1 MERAVYPDELKY
13 TAEHE
18 WIKVEGSRG
27 RIGITTF
34 AQDQLGDVVYVE
46 LPKVGS
52 KVSQFT
58 VFGVIDS
65 VKASSDLYSP
75 VTGTVAASNDAL
87 RDSPDLV
94 NRDPYGEGWM
104 LEVEL
109 DNPGEVE
116 TLMDAAAYKAL
127 TEAPHGTSGH

>member
-1 MERAVYPDELKY
+1 MYPDDLKY

-18 WIKVEGSRG
+18 WIKIEGGRG
-27 RIGITTF
+27 RIGITSF

-52 KVSQFT
+52 KVTQFA

-75 VTGTVAASNDAL
+75 VTGTVAATNDAL
-87 RDSPDLV
+87 RDSPELV
-94 NRDPYGEGWM
+94 NKDPYGDGWM
-104 LEVEL
+104 LEIEL
-109 DNPGEVE
+109 SDP
-116 TLMDAAAYKAL
+116 
-127 TEAPHGTSGH
+127 TEADKLMSVEVYTAHVSTPDMGSGH

>member
-1 MERAVYPDELKY
+1 MVYPSDLKY

-27 RIGITTF
+27 RIGITSF

-46 LPKVGS
+46 LPAVGS
-52 KVSQFT
+52 TVTQSA

-75 VTGTVAASNDAL
+75 VTGTVTAVNDTL
-87 RDSPDLV
+87 NSTPEVV
-94 NRDPYGEGWM
+94 NKDPYGEGWM
-104 LEVEL
+104 IEVEIS
-109 DNPGEVE
+109 DPGQVAG
-116 TLMDAAAYKAL
+116 LMDSATYEGQL
-127 TEAPHGTSGH
+127 GSGH

>member
-1 MERAVYPDELKY
+1 MVYPSDLKY

-27 RIGITTF
+27 RIGITSF

-46 LPKVGS
+46 LPAVGS
-52 KVSQFT
+52 TVTQSA

-75 VTGTVAASNDAL
+75 VTGTVTAVNDTL
-87 RDSPDLV
+87 NSTPEVV
-94 NRDPYGEGWM
+94 NKDPYGEGWM
-104 LEVEL
+104 IEVEIS
-109 DNPGEVE
+109 DPGQV
-116 TLMDAAAYKAL
+116 TGLMDSATYEGQL
-127 TEAPHGTSGH
+127 GSGH

>member
-1 MERAVYPDELKY
+1 MPPVFPDDLKY

-18 WIKVEGSRG
+18 WIKTEGGKG
-27 RIGITTF
+27 RVGITSF

-52 KVSQFT
+52 TVTQFA

-75 VTGTVAASNDAL
+75 VTGRVVAVNGAL
-87 RDSPDLV
+87 EKQPELV
-94 NRDPYGEGWM
+94 NQSPYGEGWM
-104 LEVEL
+104 IEVEL
-109 DNPGEVE
+109 AEPGQVDG
-116 TLMDAAAYKAL
+116 LMTAAQYQAQL
-127 TEAPHGTSGH
+127 GTAH

>member
-1 MERAVYPDELKY
+1 VADYPAELKY

-18 WIKVEGSRG
+18 WLKVEGKRG
-27 RIGITTF
+27 RIGITSF

-46 LPKVGS
+46 LPKVGA
-52 KVSQFT
+52 KVSQLA

-75 VTGTVAASNDAL
+75 VTGTVAAVNDAL
-87 RDSPDLV
+87 TSQPELV

-104 LEVEL
+104 IDVDLDDPSEV
-109 DNPGEVE
+109 DK
-116 TLMDAAAYKAL
+116 LMDSQAYAKLA
-127 TEAPHGTSGH
+127 ESSAH

>member
-1 MERAVYPDELKY
+1 MPRQYSQRRYNPAASPHRRMRERALFPEELKY

-27 RIGITTF
+27 RVGITTF

-52 KVSQFT
+52 KVTQFT

-75 VTGTVAASNDAL
+75 VTGTVAAVNGSL
-87 RDSPDLV
+87 TESPDLV
-94 NRDPYGEGWM
+94 NKDPY
-104 LEVEL
+104 
-109 DNPGEVE
+109 
-116 TLMDAAAYKAL
+116 
-127 TEAPHGTSGH
+127 

>member
-1 MERAVYPDELKY
+1 MYPDDLKY

-18 WIKVEGSRG
+18 WIKVDGSRG

-52 KVSQFT
+52 SVTQFA

-75 VTGTVAASNDAL
+75 VTGTVVAVNDSL
-87 RDSPDLV
+87 NDNPEQV
-94 NRDPYGEGWM
+94 NKDPYGAGWM

-109 DNPGEVE
+109 AEPDQVDGLMTAEVYQAQ
-116 TLMDAAAYKAL
+116 LSSA
-127 TEAPHGTSGH
+127 H

>member
-1 MERAVYPDELKY
+1 VADYPADLKY

-18 WIKVEGSRG
+18 WLKVDGSRG
-27 RIGITTF
+27 RIGITSF

-52 KVSQFT
+52 KVTQFA

-75 VTGTVAASNDAL
+75 VTGTVVAANEQLAN
-87 RDSPDLV
+87 SPELV
-94 NRDPYGEGWM
+94 NKDPYGEGWM
-104 LEVEL
+104 IEVEL
-109 DNPGEVE
+109 ANPGEVE
-116 TLMDAAAYKAL
+116 QLMDNAAYA
-127 TEAPHGTSGH
+127 THTSSSGH

>member
-1 MERAVYPDELKY
+1 MYPEELKY

-18 WIKVEGSRG
+18 WIKVEGKRG

-46 LPKVGS
+46 LPKVGT
-52 KVSQFT
+52 KVTQFA

-75 VTGTVAASNDAL
+75 VTGEVVA
-87 RDSPDLV
+87 V
-94 NRDPYGEGWM
+94 NE
-104 LEVEL
+104 
-109 DNPGEVE
+109 
-116 TLMDAAAYKAL
+116 AL
-127 TEAPHGTSGH
+127 TENPELVNKEPYGAGWMIEVRLGDPAELGKLMGASAYENHVASPHGPSGH

>member
-1 MERAVYPDELKY
+1 MYPDDLKY

-18 WIKVEGSRG
+18 WIKVEGGRG

-52 KVSQFT
+52 SVTQFA

-75 VTGTVAASNDAL
+75 VTGAVVAVNEGLNDN
-87 RDSPDLV
+87 PELV
-94 NRDPYGEGWM
+94 NKDPYGQGWM
-104 LEVEL
+104 IEVEL
-109 DNPGEVE
+109 ADPGQVND
-116 TLMDAAAYKAL
+116 LMSAEIYRAHVS
-127 TEAPHGTSGH
+127 TPQGPSGH